1 LYLSQD
7 LLETYKGQG
16 KLHRR
21 YAFQILLDILQYFT
35 SQPTLVDVTIPHGTP
50 ITLKQLSQYKKQTM
64 VLSDPALTKLTIP
77 VPSNFC
83 QDWDITPKAVSSFV
97 YPHHFGKLDPDLDPH
112 QSGKQDPDQT
122 ESGET
127 VEALEGHFGTLE
139 GPNLGKSEWYHIE
152 R

>member
-1 LYLSQD
+1 LSQD

-35 SQPTLVDVTIPHGTP
+35 SQPTLVDVTIPHGTG
-50 ITLKQLSQYKKQTM
+50 TSLLLSQHNILNVKIKNQQLF
-64 VLSDPALTKLTIP
+64 LSHPALTKLTIQ
-77 VPSNFC
+77 VPSKGREQC
-83 QDWDITPKAVSSFV
+83 CGSASFWEA
-97 YPHHFGKLDPDLDPH
+97 G
-112 QSGKQDPDQT
+112 SGSAGKQDPDQAGY
-122 ESGET
+122 GEK